1 MNARLAAAALLIAGG
16 ITACA
21 DAAQHFEQHPEYL
34 TGRWIRLRPDNSWG
48 DTMTFSPD
56 GTLLGSQGYPV
67 PPSLKWEVKR
77 DANGVLQYCAA
88 QGPNGFCRNF
98 TISGDTL
105 RMFGGP
111 QGNTTFRRVR

>member
-1 MNARLAAAALLIAGG
+1 MRARTTIAALLLSFIAG
-16 ITACA
+16 ACTDSA
-21 DAAQHFEQHPEYL
+21 RTEPAHPDYL
-34 TGRWIRLRPDNSWG
+34 TGRWLRLRPDNSWG

-67 PPSLKWEVKR
+67 PSSLVWEVKR

-88 QGPNGFCRNF
+88 EGPNGFCRSF

-111 QGNTTFRRVR
+111 QGSTTFRRVR